1 MSGNLSTN
9 SGHLRDLLNV
19 TEVDICVCVATH
31 MGSGQQELHLVRT
44 LKLSW
49 DPACQTRRSA

>member
-31 MGSGQQELHLVRT
+31 MGSGQQELHLEIGRAHV
-44 LKLSW
+44 
-49 DPACQTRRSA
+49 